1 MQALF
6 WLPVLTVIDLFQFF
20 PKSFSGVTL
29 FFFLIN
35 IKWNS
40 GVFLTPNNLYLLLC
54 LYWLTDRA
62 EKLDKF
68 ALTELHAVGVGLPQ
82 AHAQAALRQTGTPL
96 FYAEPW
102 SADICCN
109 V

>member
-1 MQALF
+1 M
-6 WLPVLTVIDLFQFF
+6 
-20 PKSFSGVTL
+20 
-29 FFFLIN
+29 N

-40 GVFLTPNNLYLLLC
+40 VFFLTPNNLYLLLC
-54 LYWLTDRA
+54 LYCVTDRA

-68 ALTELHAVGVGLPQ
+68 AFTELHAVGLRLLQ

-96 FYAEPW
+96 FCAEPW